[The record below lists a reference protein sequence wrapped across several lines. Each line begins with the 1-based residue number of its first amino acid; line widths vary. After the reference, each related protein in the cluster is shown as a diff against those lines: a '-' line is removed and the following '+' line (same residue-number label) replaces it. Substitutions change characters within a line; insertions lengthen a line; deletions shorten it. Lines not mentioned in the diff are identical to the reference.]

1 MKRLISLV
9 LACMLFFSMTAC
21 SREVSPEMVVQEFA
35 SSLQAGDIEKAKS
48 YLETNLDLESAIS
61 ETDTGM
67 SEGFDAEMEACMDEF
82 LREQLMTLTYEIS
95 EPSEQEDSILFLVT
109 FDHADI
115 TSVFSDLIGNLFGD
129 MFSMA
134 LSGASEEDMTARV
147 AEILEE
153 TLADAEVGRAQTVVD
168 MYCVETDDG
177 IKIRLDDEGKADL
190 MNVLSGNLLMIS
202 DLLDQYSMYV

>member
-1 MKRLISLV
+1 
-9 LACMLFFSMTAC
+9 MLFFSMTAC

>member
-21 SREVSPEMVVQEFA
+21 SREVSPETVVQEFA

-95 EPSEQEDSILFLVT
+95 ESSEQEDSILFLVT

-202 DLLDQYSMYV
+202 DLLDQYSLYV

>member
-21 SREVSPEMVVQEFA
+21 SRKVSPEMVVQEFA

-48 YLETNLDLESAIS
+48 YLETDLDLESAIS
-61 ETDTGM
+61 ETDTGT
-67 SEGFDAEMEACMDEF
+67 SEGFDAETEERMEEF

-115 TSVFSDLIGNLFGD
+115 TSVFSDLIGNLLGD

-177 IKIRLDDEGKADL
+177 IKIRLDDEGEADL

-202 DLLDQYSMYV
+202 DLLDQYSLYV

>member
-21 SREVSPEMVVQEFA
+21 SREVSPETVVQEFA
-35 SSLQAGDIEKAKS
+35 SFLQAGDIEKAKS
-48 YLETNLDLESAIS
+48 YLETDLDLESAIS
-61 ETDTGM
+61 ETDTGT
-67 SEGFDAEMEACMDEF
+67 SEGFDAETEEFMEAF

-95 EPSEQEDSILFLVT
+95 ESSEQEDSILFLVT

-153 TLADAEVGRAQTVVD
+153 TLADAEVGRAQTVVN

-177 IKIRLDDEGKADL
+177 IKIRLDDEGEANL
-190 MNVLSGNLLMIS
+190 MNVLSGNLLRIS
-202 DLLDQYSMYV
+202 DLLDQYSLYV